1 MAKSKKKTTSQQIM
15 GIAAIAMPAPIRDIV
30 VSRWGA
36 RLSLVLAAA
45 MIASGILTLQWKDGK
60 PHVQVNRERAAEVEH
75 NLEHRVEHRL
85 GQAEEKPD
93 AKEWLND
100 RWNHLKKQQ

>member
-1 MAKSKKKTTSQQIM
+1 MAKSKKKTTAQQIM

-45 MIASGILTLQWKDGK
+45 MIASGILTLQWTDGK
-60 PHVQVNRERAAEVEH
+60 PHVQVNRERAVEVQH

-100 RWNHLKKQQ
+100 HWNHLKKQH